1 MREVV
6 IGEDYFK
13 GLKRIE
19 CKVNSEGFIYY
30 DEALVH
36 KLFYKKTPKEI
47 LKRKEQKIEIIS
59 QMSDIDKFV
68 KFYDRLFTVK
78 RKRMMFQGYTM
89 DYVPNSKTLF
99 DMGKFL
105 DMYRYFDLLKAI
117 SLYVKRVHNM
127 DGNIVFAD
135 LSFFNILIDEFL
147 DFHFIDL
154 DNIMV
159 GDLDC
164 EFISSLSDDF
174 YNFKKVSLDVDD
186 NFDRL
191 TMFIYFINY
200 LFDDDIFNIS
210 MYDFDKMSENVQC

>member
-78 RKRMMFQGYTM
+78 RKRMMF
-89 DYVPNSKTLF
+89 LF
-99 DMGKFL
+99 
-105 DMYRYFDLLKAI
+105 
-117 SLYVKRVHNM
+117 
-127 DGNIVFAD
+127 
-135 LSFFNILIDEFL
+135 LI
-147 DFHFIDL
+147 
-154 DNIMV
+154 
-159 GDLDC
+159 
-164 EFISSLSDDF
+164 
-174 YNFKKVSLDVDD
+174 
-186 NFDRL
+186 
-191 TMFIYFINY
+191 
-200 LFDDDIFNIS
+200 
-210 MYDFDKMSENVQC
+210 